1 MATNKGLGKKG
12 GMDPAKKQKLMLGF
26 SITAIVISLVVVTM
40 TILQSRPVQ
49 VAKADPLTDF
59 YGRLNMMENMV
70 FMFVEPKP
78 VDGKIV
84 MEGVVETA
92 ADLEALK
99 AKVEGVQKQMPEIA
113 VEWKVKVG
121 KTPMPVPREKPAP
134 GGSSAPK

>member
-1 MATNKGLGKKG
+1 MALKSGFGKQS
-12 GMDPAKKQKLMLGF
+12 GMEASKKQKLMLGF

-49 VAKADPLTDF
+49 VAKADPMTDF

-78 VDGKIV
+78 VDGKMV
-84 MEGVVETA
+84 MEGIVETA

-99 AKVEGVQKQMPEIA
+99 AKVAAVQKQMPEIA

-121 KTPMPVPREKPAP
+121 KTPMPVPREKPLS
-134 GGSSAPK
+134 GGTSGPK

>member
-1 MATNKGLGKKG
+1 MALKSGTGKQS
-12 GMDPAKKQKLMLGF
+12 GMDPSKKQKLMLGF
-26 SITAIVISLVVVTM
+26 SITAIVVSLVVVTI

-78 VDGKIV
+78 VDGKVV
-84 MEGVVETA
+84 MEGIVETA

-99 AKVEGVQKQMPEIA
+99 AKVAAVQKQMPEIA

-121 KTPMPVPREKPAP
+121 KTPMPVPREKPSA
-134 GGSSAPK
+134 GGSPAPK

>member
-1 MATNKGLGKKG
+1 MALNNGFGKKS
-12 GMDPAKKQKLMLGF
+12 GMDQALKQKLMLGF
-26 SITAIVISLVVVTM
+26 SITAILISLVVVTI
-40 TILQSRPVQ
+40 TIMQSRPVK

-78 VDGKIV
+78 VDGKMV
-84 MEGVVETA
+84 MEGIVETA

-99 AKVEGVQKQMPEIA
+99 AKVAAVQKQMPEIA
-113 VEWKVKVG
+113 VEWKVKIG
-121 KTPMPVPREKPAP
+121 KTPMPVPREKPST

>member
-1 MATNKGLGKKG
+1 MALKSGIGKKG
-12 GMDPAKKQKLMLGF
+12 GMDPAVKQKLMLGF
-26 SITAIVISLVVVTM
+26 SITAIVISLVVVTL

-49 VAKADPLTDF
+49 VAKADPMTDF

-78 VDGKIV
+78 VDGKMV
-84 MEGVVETA
+84 MEGIVETA

-99 AKVEGVQKQMPEIA
+99 AKVEAVQKQMPEIA

-121 KTPMPVPREKPAP
+121 KTPMPVPREKPST
-134 GGSSAPK
+134 GGASAPK